1 MNLQG
6 ILGIEDDVQPLWHS
20 SIYDELSRLN
30 PQCNVSYMR
39 GVLSDIA
46 AAATLHS
53 SLSVARAMTSVC
65 NNDVEKMR
73 LFIDGN
79 LARRDDPSGAIG
91 KVGNFHMFS
100 HSSAYGLTEDVHVQ
114 SAMQRKFVHEGPHTN
129 CADGIL
135 GRVAFVAYGV
145 VAGDWGNTM

>member
-6 ILGIEDDVQPLWHS
+6 ILGIENDVQPLWHS

-39 GVLSDIA
+39 IVLSDIA
-46 AAATLHS
+46 AAATLHG

-65 NNDVEKMR
+65 NKDVEKMR

-79 LARRDDPSGAIG
+79 LARRHDPSGAIG
-91 KVGNFHMFS
+91 KVSYCHVIS
-100 HSSAYGLTEDVHVQ
+100 HSSACGLTEDMHAQ
-114 SAMQRKFVHEGPHTN
+114 SAMHRK
-129 CADGIL
+129 ISL
-135 GRVAFVAYGV
+135 
-145 VAGDWGNTM
+145 